1 MIPSS
6 NASNAS
12 DASDVMESISKVVE
26 QLPDDKQKAVW
37 DRFHEAATLFQEGRL
52 AADEFVRRII
62 PANLFT
68 AEERA
73 ILEAKGAYPQYA
85 NSLN

>member
-6 NASNAS
+6 NAEA
-12 DASDVMESISKVVE
+12 VMESIRHVVE
-26 QLPDDKQKAVW
+26 QLPEGKQEAVW
-37 DRFHEAATLFQEGRL
+37 ERFHEAATLFQEGKVTP
-52 AADEFVRRII
+52 DEFVRRII

-73 ILEAKGAYPQYA
+73 ILESKDAYPQYA
-85 NSLN
+85 AALN